1 MTWAE
6 LNVDGYLLTGA
17 FELTSMR
24 LCSGPGSET
33 FATAIGT
40 GGETRRLTTHGR
52 PMNFTNCRQ
61 GFCGA
66 HSSGKTSNGVKPIA
80 Q

>member
-33 FATAIGT
+33 FCDRYRNWWRDTPT
-40 GGETRRLTTHGR
+40 DYSWPSDELHQLQTRILRC
-52 PMNFTNCRQ
+52 P
-61 GFCGA
+61 
-66 HSSGKTSNGVKPIA
+66 
-80 Q
+80 